1 MTDSAM
7 EEKILQLCEGVSSI
21 NAKIDTMQKDLDA
34 VKAVQNTV
42 TAHTTHLEQIDISLQ
57 RGNQKFQK
65 LDDRLDKV
73 DGRLDELEQVEGE
86 RAKSL
91 IKTVGHY
98 LLTAA
103 VGFVISAVGFYVLNK

>member
-1 MTDSAM
+1 MTDLAM

-34 VKAVQNTV
+34 VKVVQNTV

-65 LDDRLDKV
+65 MDDHLDKV
-73 DGRLDELEQVEGE
+73 DGRLDKLEQIEGE
-86 RAKSL
+86 KAKSL
-91 IKTVGHY
+91 IRTVGQY

-103 VGFVISAVGFYVLNK
+103 IGFIISAVGFYVLNK

>member
-42 TAHTTHLEQIDISLQ
+42 TAHTTHLEQIDLSLQ

-65 LDDRLDKV
+65 LDARIDKV
-73 DGRLDELEQVEGE
+73 DGRLDKLEQVAGE
-86 RAKSL
+86 RAKSI
-91 IKTVGHY
+91 IKSVGQY
-98 LLTAA
+98 LLTAT
-103 VGFVISAVGFYVLNK
+103 VGFIISAVGFYVLNR